1 MVTFLSK
8 IEKKKSKHL
17 AMTAANTLSYVEFYA
32 EFESESRLKISCK
45 IKKLFIFLT
54 WKYMV
59 TFLSKFLKLKK
70 KCV

>member
-1 MVTFLSK
+1 
-8 IEKKKSKHL
+8 
-17 AMTAANTLSYVEFYA
+17 MTAANTLSYVEFYA